1 MIIIRI
7 WNYFRGYAIIIVE
20 GLKIERFI
28 NMAISNGIYIWD
40 IKKLSYTSIT
50 AKIGL
55 ESFNKM
61 REIVRKTDSSITIQ
75 EKRGLPFLI
84 KNIKQHKLFTAS
96 VLMLIILL
104 YMMCSHIW
112 MIEITGAKTI
122 DPKVV
127 LEVVYQEGLK
137 EGVLK
142 SKVDKHSIENRV
154 LIKLPQLSWIG
165 IQIRGTKATIE
176 VVEKTMEPEL
186 ISKTDACDI
195 VASKSGVINKI
206 LILNGDG
213 VVKDGKTVKKG
224 ETLVTG
230 IIVREN
236 TDARYVHAIAQVT
249 ARTWYEEAEEVD
261 LKQIEL
267 KETGRETT
275 RYILKIL
282 EKEFAM
288 KKPISYLEY
297 TKLQEEKNI
306 LSFGNYVFPVKIILN
321 RYKELVKVPK
331 TFTVEEA
338 KEKCEERLN
347 AKLKLQLPEDAVI
360 LDKKI
365 DYYVEKNV
373 VKAKISVEVM
383 EEIGEKKRIQAR

>member
-7 WNYFRGYAIIIVE
+7 WNYFRGYAIIVVE

-55 ESFNKM
+55 DSFNKM
-61 REIVRKTDSSITIQ
+61 REIVRKTDSSIAIQ
-75 EKRGLPFLI
+75 EKCGLPFLI
-84 KNIKQHKLFTAS
+84 KNIKKHKLFTAS
-96 VLMLIILL
+96 ALMLIILL
-104 YMMCSHIW
+104 YIMCSHIW
-112 MIEITGAKTI
+112 MIEITGIKTI

-127 LEVVYQEGLK
+127 LEVVYKEGLK

-142 SKVDKHSIENRV
+142 SKIDKHSIENKV
-154 LIKLPQLSWIG
+154 LITLPQLSWIG
-165 IQIRGTKATIE
+165 IQIRGTKATVE

-195 VASKSGVINKI
+195 VASKSGVIDKI

-224 ETLVTG
+224 DVLVTG
-230 IIVREN
+230 AIVREN
-236 TDARYVHAIAQVT
+236 TDMRFVHAIAQVT
-249 ARTWYEEAEEVD
+249 ARTWYEEAEEVE
-261 LKQIEL
+261 LKQTEL

-275 RYILKIL
+275 RYTLKIL
-282 EKEFAM
+282 EKEFTI

-297 TKLQEEKNI
+297 TKLQEERNI
-306 LSFGNYVFPVKIILN
+306 LSFGNYIFPVKLILDK
-321 RYKELVKVPK
+321 YSELVIVPK

-338 KEKCEERLN
+338 KKKCEERLN

-360 LDKKI
+360 LYKKI
-365 DYYVEKNV
+365 DYYVEKNA

>member
-7 WNYFRGYAIIIVE
+7 WNYLRGYAIIIVE

-28 NMAISNGIYIWD
+28 NMTISNGIYIWD

-55 ESFNKM
+55 ENFKKM
-61 REIVRKTDSSITIQ
+61 REIVRKTNSSIAIQ

-84 KNIKQHKLFTAS
+84 INIKRHKFFTAS
-96 VLMLIILL
+96 ILILIILF
-104 YMMCSHIW
+104 YIMCSHIW
-112 MIEITGAKTI
+112 MIEITGAKEI
-122 DPKVV
+122 DPKLV
-127 LEVVYQEGLK
+127 LEAVNQEGLK

-142 SKVDKHSIENRV
+142 SRLSKHSIENKV
-154 LIKLPQLSWIG
+154 LIKLQQLSWVG
-165 IQIRGTKATIE
+165 IQIRGTKATVEI
-176 VVEKTMEPEL
+176 VEKTVEPEI

-195 VASKSGVINKI
+195 IASKSGVINKI

-213 VVKDGKTVKKG
+213 IVKDGKTVKKG
-224 ETLVTG
+224 EVLVTG

-236 TDARYVHAIAQVT
+236 TETRYVHSIAQVT
-249 ARTWYEEAEEVD
+249 ARTWYEEAEEIE
-261 LKQIEL
+261 LKQTEF
-267 KETGRETT
+267 KETGRKATQYT
-275 RYILKIL
+275 LKIL

-288 KKPISYLEY
+288 KKSIPYLEY

-306 LSFGNYVFPVKIILN
+306 LSFGNYVFPIKLISN
-321 RYKELVKVPK
+321 KYTELVKVPK
-331 TFTVEEA
+331 SLTVEEA
-338 KEKCEERLN
+338 KKKCEERLN
-347 AKLKLQLPEDAVI
+347 AKIKLKLSEDAVI

-365 DYYVEKNV
+365 DYYVEKNA

-383 EEIGEKKRIQAR
+383 EEIGEKKRIQGK

>member
-7 WNYFRGYAIIIVE
+7 WNYLRGYAIIVVE

-28 NMAISNGIYIWD
+28 NMAIYNGIYIWD
-40 IKKLSYTSIT
+40 IKRLSYTSIT

-55 ESFNKM
+55 DSFNKM
-61 REIVRKTDSSITIQ
+61 REIVRRTDSSIAIQ
-75 EKRGLPFLI
+75 EKCGLPFLI
-84 KNIKQHKLFTAS
+84 KNIKKHKLFTAS
-96 VLMLIILL
+96 ALMLMILL
-104 YMMCSHIW
+104 YIMCSHIW
-112 MIEITGAKTI
+112 MIEITGVKTI

-127 LEVVYQEGLK
+127 LDVVYKEGLK

-142 SKVDKHSIENRV
+142 SKIDKHSIENRV
-154 LIKLPQLSWIG
+154 LITLPQLSWIG
-165 IQIRGTKATIE
+165 IQIRGTKATVE

-195 VASKSGVINKI
+195 VASKSGVIDKI

-224 ETLVTG
+224 DVLVAGT
-230 IIVREN
+230 IVREN
-236 TDARYVHAIAQVT
+236 TDMRFVHAIAQVT
-249 ARTWYEEAEEVD
+249 ARTWYEEAEEVE
-261 LKQIEL
+261 LKQTEL

-275 RYILKIL
+275 RYTLKIL
-282 EKEFAM
+282 EKEFTI

-297 TKLQEEKNI
+297 TKLQEERNI
-306 LSFGNYVFPVKIILN
+306 LSFGNYIFPVKLILDKYN
-321 RYKELVKVPK
+321 ELVIVPK

-338 KEKCEERLN
+338 KKKCEERLN

-360 LDKKI
+360 LHKKI
-365 DYYVEKNV
+365 DYYVEKNA

>member
-165 IQIRGTKATIE
+165 IQIRGTKATVE

-224 ETLVTG
+224 EVLVTG
-230 IIVREN
+230 TIVREN
-236 TDARYVHAIAQVT
+236 TDIRYVHSIAQVT
-249 ARTWYEEAEEVD
+249 ARTWYEEAEEIE

-275 RYILKIL
+275 RYTLKIL

-306 LSFGNYVFPVKIILN
+306 LSFGNYVFPVKLISN

-365 DYYVEKNV
+365 DYYVEKNA

>member
-7 WNYFRGYAIIIVE
+7 WNYFRGYAIIVVE

-55 ESFNKM
+55 DSFNKM
-61 REIVRKTDSSITIQ
+61 REIVRKTDSSIAIQ
-75 EKRGLPFLI
+75 EKCGLPFLI
-84 KNIKQHKLFTAS
+84 KNIKKHKLFTAS
-96 VLMLIILL
+96 ALMLIILL
-104 YMMCSHIW
+104 YIMCSHIW
-112 MIEITGAKTI
+112 MIEITGVKTI

-127 LEVVYQEGLK
+127 LEVVYKEGLK

-142 SKVDKHSIENRV
+142 SKIDKHSIENKV
-154 LIKLPQLSWIG
+154 LIRLPQLSWIG
-165 IQIRGTKATIE
+165 IQIRGTKATVE

-195 VASKSGVINKI
+195 VASKSGVIDKI

-224 ETLVTG
+224 DVLVTG
-230 IIVREN
+230 TIVREN
-236 TDARYVHAIAQVT
+236 TDMRFVHAIAQVT
-249 ARTWYEEAEEVD
+249 ARTWYEEAEEVE
-261 LKQIEL
+261 LKQTEL
-267 KETGRETT
+267 KETGRKTT
-275 RYILKIL
+275 RYTLKIL
-282 EKEFAM
+282 EKEFTI

-297 TKLQEEKNI
+297 TKLQEQRNI
-306 LSFGNYVFPVKIILN
+306 LSFGNYIFPVKLILDKYN
-321 RYKELVKVPK
+321 ELVIVPN

-338 KEKCEERLN
+338 KKKCEERLN
-347 AKLKLQLPEDAVI
+347 AKLKMQLPEDAVI
-360 LDKKI
+360 LYKKI
-365 DYYVEKNV
+365 DYYVEKNA